1 MKDLG
6 KCLQTSGRSL
16 PGFTGFTGTGVLVTV
31 LETTY
36 HRIRRPRPPRYRDRK
51 SAGIYG

>member
-6 KCLQTSGRSL
+6 KCLQASGRSL
-16 PGFTGFTGTGVLVTV
+16 PGFTGFAGIGVLVAM

-36 HRIRRPRPPRYRDRK
+36 HRIWRPRPLRYRDRRA
-51 SAGIYG
+51 AGACG